1 MSENDEVSIIE
12 EMVQLEELAPV
23 LLFSI
28 SGGCSA
34 GSDGWKCEVTA
45 TEST

>member
-1 MSENDEVSIIE
+1 MSENNEISIVE

-23 LLFSI
+23 LLFSV

-34 GSDGWKCEVTA
+34 GSDGWKCEVKA
-45 TEST
+45 TENT